1 MKHRNLAILAL
12 CLPLMLTACTPS
24 TTQPPLAPGYQNS
37 ADQQMGEILA
47 GARAFYVSVQQQ
59 SAAGTMTL
67 TPTEKTAF
75 NTFGVSLNAAETV
88 YLAYHSN
95 PTPATQAAAQKA
107 VDNVQAQQTALP
119 MPSAVKP

>member
-1 MKHRNLAILAL
+1 MKRLILLTAL
-12 CLPLMLTACTPS
+12 CLPMAACTP
-24 TTQPPLAPGYQNS
+24 TATNTATLAPGYLNA

>member
-1 MKHRNLAILAL
+1 MKILAALAL
-12 CLPLMLTACTPS
+12 CLCLTGCPSS
-24 TTQPPLAPGYQNS
+24 TTTTPPLAPGYQNS

-119 MPSAVKP
+119 MPGAK